1 MPQHR
6 WLKWLRIKRPM
17 KDCLRLLAAGSLV
30 AMLFASGCS
39 TTSQAPHF
47 SQEPAVQASRPEA
60 GAETRSPELAK
71 QAEQRVVSEVDE
83 NTNIFFS
90 LGSSSISPGE
100 KAKLARAAAQ
110 LKEDKR
116 LCVTLTG
123 HANDNGSPSYN
134 LAVADAR
141 IQSVSASLKKLGVR
155 PQQIKK
161 SVIGGEKTPSICRS
175 QDCRRKMRR
184 VELIISLPRCRATRM

>member
-6 WLKWLRIKRPM
+6 WLKWLRIKRQM

-47 SQEPAVQASRPEA
+47 SQEPAVLASRPEA

-71 QAEQRVVSEVDE
+71 QAEQRVVSEVD
-83 NTNIFFS
+83 
-90 LGSSSISPGE
+90 
-100 KAKLARAAAQ
+100 
-110 LKEDKR
+110 
-116 LCVTLTG
+116 LTG